1 MTARSA
7 DTRSA
12 SRSDR
17 RKPAES
23 KGHAT
28 TASSDDMRSAPRSDR
43 RKPARASR
51 YMIAPAAL
59 GMTRRALLDR
69 LNRLGDVEILRTY
82 AERDSISP
90 PIAVVRMSD
99 VNAAALRR
107 STAGAFVIEPDRHL
121 RAASFTGFA
130 GTSPLFQ
137 AMAAAAITA
146 RGPAF
151 TVTIQV
157 LSESGEPVEHAEV
170 RLLGEQAAAQGL
182 TGNDGKVDLTLHGEL
197 PETVAELFVNPRSGY
212 WGLWRH
218 RPDLQADAVNSFTL
232 EPLSLPEVLDWG
244 GTAMRFDQLPT
255 ECRGA
260 GIKIALIDSGVATS
274 HKQLTRID
282 HGIDIGGGEER
293 SWSQDLMGHGTPC
306 AGLIG
311 AIPGSAHGIR
321 GYAPDSELHV
331 CRLPPDARC
340 SDLVAALDYCLQ
352 AGIDVACLGFGC
364 ERGSAIVEQRIAA
377 AKQQGIGIIAAAGN
391 SAGTVLFPACSPHV
405 MAVGA
410 VGQTGSYP
418 EDSPQAFQ
426 RAAAAAVAG
435 GLFVPLFSCR
445 GPELDLCAPGVAV
458 IACRSPDG
466 YAICDGTSLAAAH
479 VTALAVLILA
489 HHSDFKGG
497 FAGRDFQLVER
508 LFQILKDTAQPVG
521 HPWQTGAGL
530 PDAARAL
537 GVWSTRRL
545 LAAPRN
551 AGLGEMRSAIRQ
563 MNQIYFGAGEANA
576 FEPPPNAFEP
586 PRGPANVSYLPLNPA
601 PLAFRPDSRVKAGVH
616 ELKAAMM
623 LAGLSDGR

>member
-1 MTARSA
+1 MTARSD

-23 KGHAT
+23 RGNAT

-43 RKPARASR
+43 RKPARASH

-59 GMTRRALLDR
+59 GMTRQALVDR

-90 PIAVVRMSD
+90 PIAVVRMTD
-99 VNAAALRR
+99 VNAAAFRR
-107 STAGAFVIEPDRHL
+107 STAGTFVIEPDRYL
-121 RAASFTGFA
+121 RAASFA
-130 GTSPLFQ
+130 GTSPPFH
-137 AMAAAAITA
+137 AMALASMTA
-146 RGPAF
+146 RGPDF

-157 LSESGEPVEHAEV
+157 LSESGEAVEHADV
-170 RLLGEQAAAQGL
+170 RLLGEQTATQGL
-182 TGNDGKVDLTLHGEL
+182 TGSDGRVDLTLYGEL
-197 PETVAELFVNPRSGY
+197 PETVAELFVNARSGY
-212 WGLWRH
+212 RGLWRH
-218 RPDLQADAVNSFTL
+218 RPDLQADTVNTFTL
-232 EPLSLPEVLDWG
+232 ERLSLPDALDWG
-244 GTAMRFDQLPT
+244 GIAMRFDQLPT

-274 HKQLTRID
+274 HKQLTSID
-282 HGIDIGGGEER
+282 HGIDIRGGEER
-293 SWSQDLMGHGTPC
+293 SWSQDFMGHGTPC

-311 AIPGSAHGIR
+311 AIPDSAHGIR

-340 SDLVAALDYCLQ
+340 SDLVVALDYCLQ
-352 AGIDVACLGFGC
+352 NGIDLACLGFGC

-377 AKQQGIGIIAAAGN
+377 AKQQGVGIIAAAGN

-410 VGQTGSYP
+410 IGQTGSYP
-418 EDSPQAFQ
+418 EDSPQAAQ
-426 RAAAAAVAG
+426 AAAALPVAG
-435 GLFVPLFSCR
+435 GLFVPPFSCR

-458 IACRSPDG
+458 VACQSPDD

-479 VTALAVLILA
+479 VTALAALILA
-489 HHSDFKGG
+489 HHSDFRGS
-497 FAGRDFQLVER
+497 FARRDFQRVER

-545 LAAPRN
+545 LAAPRD

-563 MNQIYFGAGEANA
+563 MNHIYFGAGEANA
-576 FEPPPNAFEP
+576 FEPPPNVFEP
-586 PRGPANVSYLPLNPA
+586 PRGPANVTYLPLNPT
-601 PLAFRPDSRVKAGVH
+601 PLAFQADSGAKAGVH

-623 LAGLSDGR
+623 MAGLSHRR

>member
-1 MTARSA
+1 MTARSD

-23 KGHAT
+23 KGNVT

-43 RKPARASR
+43 RKPARASH

-59 GMTRRALLDR
+59 GMTRQALVDR

-82 AERDSISP
+82 AERDTISP
-90 PIAVVRMSD
+90 PIAVVRVSD
-99 VNAAALRR
+99 ENAAALRR
-107 STAGAFVIEPDRHL
+107 STAGAFVIEPDRYL
-121 RAASFTGFA
+121 RAASFA
-130 GTSPLFQ
+130 GTSLPFH
-137 AMAAAAITA
+137 AMAAAAMSA
-146 RGPAF
+146 RGPGF
-151 TVTIQV
+151 TVTIRAV
-157 LSESGEPVEHAEV
+157 SESGEPVEHAEV
-170 RLLGEQAAAQGL
+170 RLLGEQTATQGL
-182 TGNDGKVDLTLHGEL
+182 TGNDGRVDLTLYGEL
-197 PETVAELFVNPRSGY
+197 PETVAELFVNARSGY
-212 WGLWRH
+212 RVLWRH
-218 RPDLQADAVNSFTL
+218 RPDLQADAVNTFTL
-232 EPLSLPEVLDWG
+232 ERLSLPDTLDWG
-244 GTAMRFDQLPT
+244 GMAMRFDQLPT

-274 HKQLTRID
+274 HKQLTSID
-282 HGIDIGGGEER
+282 HGIDIRGGEER
-293 SWSQDLMGHGTPC
+293 SWSQDFMSHGTPC

-311 AIPGSAHGIR
+311 AIPDSAHGIR

-352 AGIDVACLGFGC
+352 TGVDVACLGFGC
-364 ERGSAIVEQRIAA
+364 ERGSVIVEQRIAA
-377 AKQQGIGIIAAAGN
+377 AKQQGVGIIAVAGN

-410 VGQTGSYP
+410 IGQTGSYP

-426 RAAAAAVAG
+426 AAVAAAVAG

-458 IACRSPDG
+458 VACQSPDDH
-466 YAICDGTSLAAAH
+466 AVCDGTSLAAAH

-497 FAGRDFQLVER
+497 FAGRDFQRVER

-537 GVWSTRRL
+537 GVRSTRRL
-545 LAAPRN
+545 LTAPLD

-563 MNQIYFGAGEANA
+563 MNHIYFGAGEANA
-576 FEPPPNAFEP
+576 FGPPPNAFEP
-586 PRGPANVSYLPLNPA
+586 PRGPANVTYLPLNPT
-601 PLAFRPDSRVKAGVH
+601 PLAFQADSGAKAGVH

-623 LAGLSDGR
+623 MAGLSDGR

>member
-1 MTARSA
+1 
-7 DTRSA
+7 
-12 SRSDR
+12 
-17 RKPAES
+17 
-23 KGHAT
+23 
-28 TASSDDMRSAPRSDR
+28 MRSTPRSDR
-43 RKPARASR
+43 RKPARASQ

-59 GMTRRALLDR
+59 GMTRQALVDR
-69 LNRLGDVEILRTY
+69 LNRQGNVEILRTY
-82 AERDSISP
+82 AERDTISP
-90 PIAVVRMSD
+90 PIAVVRLSD
-99 VNAAALRR
+99 ANAAALRR

-130 GTSPLFQ
+130 GTSPTFH
-137 AMAAAAITA
+137 AMAAAAMTA
-146 RGPAF
+146 RGPGF
-151 TVTIQV
+151 KVTIQV

-182 TGNDGKVDLTLHGEL
+182 TGNDGKVDLTLHDEL
-197 PETVAELFVNPRSGY
+197 PETVAELLVNPRAGY

-218 RPDLQADAVNSFTL
+218 RPDLQADTVNSFTL
-232 EPLSLPEVLDWG
+232 EPLSPPEVLDWG

-274 HKQLTRID
+274 HKQLTRIE
-282 HGIDIGGGEER
+282 HGIDIRGDEER

-311 AIPGSAHGIR
+311 ATPDSAHGIR

-352 AGIDVACLGFGC
+352 AGIDVASLGFGC
-364 ERGSAIVEQRIAA
+364 ERGSALVEQRIAA

-410 VGQTGSYP
+410 IGQTGSYP
-418 EDSPQAFQ
+418 EDSPQAAQ
-426 RAAAAAVAG
+426 AAAAAAVADR
-435 GLFVPLFSCR
+435 LFVPLFSCR

-458 IACRSPDG
+458 IACQSPDG
-466 YAICDGTSLAAAH
+466 FAVCDGTSLAAAH
-479 VTALAVLILA
+479 VTALAVLVLA

-497 FAGRDFQLVER
+497 FARRDFQRVER

-537 GVWSTRRL
+537 GVRSRRQPPV
-545 LAAPRN
+545 APLD
-551 AGLGEMRSAIRQ
+551 AGLEEMRSAIRQ
-563 MNQIYFGAGEANA
+563 MDQIHFGADEA
-576 FEPPPNAFEP
+576 NAFEP
-586 PRGPANVSYLPLNPA
+586 PRGPANVSYLPLNPV
-601 PLAFRPDSRVKAGVH
+601 PLAFPADSRTKAGLH

-623 LAGLSDGR
+623 LAGLSDSR